1 MLHLN
6 GLQLSGWDCSNVL
19 TTMQA
24 VYNDNLFS
32 DETLEIAEEITLSDL
47 LLLGNTCAD
56 SIIRAMC
63 SIRKHTIT
71 DLATDVPDDSLE
83 VVRDINKFTR
93 SLGQERRQ
101 LAFERGKI
109 HSDSDSLERKPVI
122 ELREKAPQLTLDV
135 ATKLGTGVITALHT
149 DKQQSF
155 TAAEFNERFKN
166 LWLQG
171 GQRDFNAADEE
182 MHSSNVPVWKSLAS
196 QARVRLRNQEVI
208 TFRKLKNDYFITTS
222 FA

>member
-1 MLHLN
+1 
-6 GLQLSGWDCSNVL
+6 
-19 TTMQA
+19 MQA
-24 VYNDNLFS
+24 VYDSNLFS

-56 SIIRAMC
+56 SVIRALC
-63 SIRKHTIT
+63 AIRKHTIT

-83 VVRDINKFTR
+83 VVRDINRFTR
-93 SLGQERRQ
+93 SLGHERRQ
-101 LAFERGKI
+101 LAFERGKT
-109 HSDSDSLERKPVI
+109 HATTDPLERKPVL
-122 ELREKAPQLTLDV
+122 ELRKKAPQLTLDV
-135 ATKLGTGVITALHT
+135 AAKLGTGVIAAFHA

-155 TAAEFNERFKN
+155 TATEFNERFKN

-171 GQRDFNAADEE
+171 GQRDFHDKDEE
-182 MHSSNVPVWKSLAS
+182 THSSNVAVWKALAS
-196 QARVRLRNQEVI
+196 QVRVRLRNQELI